1 MLWLIFASL
10 TALFASG
17 KDLTSKQGLKNVD
30 GYIISWAVLFF
41 SLPVLLPL
49 LFVIKIPELGR
60 NFALALMIGG
70 SLNVVG
76 MSLYIQALS
85 RSDLSIT
92 VPFMTFTPLFLLVT
106 SPIIVGEYPTP
117 LDMVGILMIVVG
129 SYSLNLKEKRNG
141 YLAPFK
147 GLLKQQSP
155 KLMLTAAIIFSIS
168 SNVDK
173 VGVQNSSPIFWAI
186 AMHSFVSTGM
196 GVIMLCK
203 SRSKL
208 NQIPKNLL
216 SLVPIGF
223 FQAGVILCQMTAL
236 EMTFVSHVIAVK
248 RMSALISVILGCL
261 IFKEPGI
268 QERATGAAIMVLGV
282 VLISL
287 SGH

>member
-1 MLWLIFASL
+1 MLWFIFASL

-17 KDLTSKQGLKNVD
+17 KDLTSKRGLKNVD
-30 GYIISWAVLFF
+30 SYIISWAVLFF

-49 LFVIKIPELGR
+49 LFVIEIPELGQ
-60 NFALALMIGG
+60 NFGLALMIGG
-70 SLNVVG
+70 SLNVVA

-85 RSDLSIT
+85 WSDLSIT

-117 LDMVGILMIVVG
+117 LDVLGIIMIVVG

-147 GLLKQQSP
+147 GLLKQRGP

-173 VGVQNSSPIFWAI
+173 VGIQNSSSIFWAI
-186 AMHSFVSTGM
+186 ALHSFIATGM
-196 GVIMLCK
+196 GVIMLYK

-208 NQIPKNLL
+208 NQIPKYLL
-216 SLVPIGF
+216 SIVPLGL

-248 RMSALISVILGCL
+248 RMSTLISVILGCL

-268 QERATGAAIMVLGV
+268 QERAVGAAIMVLGV
-282 VLISL
+282 LLISL

>member
-10 TALFASG
+10 TALFASS
-17 KDLTSKQGLKNVD
+17 KDLTSKRGLKNVD
-30 GYIISWAVLFF
+30 AYIVSWAVFFF

-49 LFVIKIPELGR
+49 LFVIEIPELGR
-60 NFALALMIGG
+60 NFGLALMVGG
-70 SLNVVG
+70 SLNVVA

-147 GLLKQQSP
+147 GLLKQRGP
-155 KLMLTAAIIFSIS
+155 KLMLTAAVIFSITA
-168 SNVDK
+168 NFDK
-173 VGVQNSSPIFWAI
+173 VGVENSSPIFWAI
-186 AMHSFVSTGM
+186 ALHTFIATGM

-268 QERATGAAIMVLGV
+268 KERATGAAIMVLGV

>member
-17 KDLTSKQGLKNVD
+17 KDLTSKRGLKNVD
-30 GYIISWAVLFF
+30 GYIVSWAVLFF

-49 LFVIKIPELGR
+49 IFVIEIPEIGQD
-60 NFALALMIGG
+60 FGLALMLGG

-117 LDMVGILMIVVG
+117 LDILGIIMIVVG

-147 GLLKQQSP
+147 GLLKQRGPQ
-155 KLMLTAAIIFSIS
+155 LMLTVAVIFSIS
-168 SNVDK
+168 SNLDK

-186 AMHSFVSTGM
+186 AMHTFIATAM
-196 GVIMLCK
+196 GVIMLYK
-203 SRSKL
+203 SSSKL
-208 NQIPKNLL
+208 NQIPKHLL
-216 SLVPIGF
+216 SIVPIGF
-223 FQAGVILCQMTAL
+223 CQAGVILCQMTAL

-248 RMSALISVILGCL
+248 RMSVLISVILGCL

-268 QERATGAAIMVLGV
+268 QERAVGAAIMVLGV
-282 VLISL
+282 LLISL

>member
-17 KDLTSKQGLKNVD
+17 KDLTSKRGLKNVD
-30 GYIISWAVLFF
+30 AYIVSWALFF
-41 SLPVLLPL
+41 FYLPVLLPL
-49 LFVIKIPELGR
+49 LFVIEIPELGR
-60 NFALALMIGG
+60 YFGLALMVGG
-70 SLNVVG
+70 SLNVLA

-92 VPFMTFTPLFLLVT
+92 VPFVTFTPLFLLVT

-117 LDMVGILMIVVG
+117 LDMVGIMMIVLG

-147 GLLKQQSP
+147 GLLKQRGP
-155 KLMLTAAIIFSIS
+155 KLMLTAAVIFSIT

-186 AMHSFVSTGM
+186 ALHTFIATGM
-196 GVIMLCK
+196 GVIMLYK

-208 NQIPKNLL
+208 NQIPKYLL
-216 SLVPIGF
+216 SIVPIGL

-248 RMSALISVILGCL
+248 RMSVLISVILGCL